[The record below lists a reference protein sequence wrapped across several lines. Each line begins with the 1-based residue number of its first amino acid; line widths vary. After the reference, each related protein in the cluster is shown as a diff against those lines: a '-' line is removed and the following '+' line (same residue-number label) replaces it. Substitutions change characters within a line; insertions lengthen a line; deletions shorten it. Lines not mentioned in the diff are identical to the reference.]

1 MSDRLMHLNA
11 FMVPFGHHP
20 GSWQQ
25 PEAEWGSV
33 LDPRYFLELAQ
44 VAERGLF
51 DSVFL
56 ADFQTVMPMAGLS
69 ERPHVIFEPVSVLSY
84 IAAHTSRIGLICTM
98 SSSFTEPYNAARLMA
113 SLDLLSGGRAG
124 MNLVTSQQPEAA
136 RNFGHDELAPHEVRY
151 ARAEE
156 YADLVKRLWRS
167 WPPGLVAMDKPGDR
181 FFDSEVYAEVSSGR
195 PGSFFS
201 VAGPLNVPPSPQ
213 GEPVFVQAGA
223 SPQGRNLAARH
234 AEAIYGAGA
243 QFEDAKEYAEDIKSL
258 AASFGRRPA
267 DVAVLPGVVTVIG
280 DTHAEALEKKRHL
293 DSLMSLERQLAVLT
307 AYVGFDCSGLDW
319 DDVFPEL
326 PPIEEF
332 AGPHGR
338 YAMMVALSRDA
349 LGRPVTVRELLAA
362 IAAGGG
368 HFTCVGTPSGI
379 ADELTRWFR
388 GGAADGFNVNAAT
401 LPGGLAEF
409 VDRVVPELQE
419 RGVFRTA
426 YAGSTLREHLRQ
438 TA

>member
-1 MSDRLMHLNA
+1 MHLNA

-20 GSWQQ
+20 GSWQL
-25 PEAEWGSV
+25 PDARWSDV
-33 LDPRYFLELAQ
+33 LDPGYFLRIAQ
-44 VAERGLF
+44 IAERGLF

-56 ADFQTVMPMAGLS
+56 ADFQTIVPMAGLR
-69 ERPHVIFEPVSVLSY
+69 ERPHVVFEPVSILSY
-84 IAAHTSRIGLICTM
+84 IAGQTSRIGLICTM

-124 MNLVTSQQPEAA
+124 MNLVTSQQPEAS
-136 RNFGHDELAPHEVRY
+136 RNFGHDALPPHEVRY

-156 YADLVKRLWRS
+156 YAEIVKRLWRS
-167 WPPGLVAMDKPGDR
+167 WPDGLVAMDKAHDQ
-181 FFDSEVYAEVSSGR
+181 FFDPAVYAEVSAGGPER
-195 PGSFFS
+195 HFA

-223 SPQGRNLAARH
+223 SPQGRDLAARH

-243 QFEDAKEYAEDIKSL
+243 QFEDAKAYSDDIKAL
-258 AASFGRRPA
+258 AASFGRRPE

-280 DTHAEALEKKRHL
+280 DTLAEAQERKRYM

-307 AYVGFDCSGLDW
+307 AYVGFDCSGFDW
-319 DDVFPEL
+319 DDVFPPL

-332 AGPHGR
+332 TGPHGR

-349 LGRPVTVRELLAA
+349 HGDQVTVRAMLAA

-368 HFTCVGTPSGI
+368 HFTCVGTPSSI

-388 GGAADGFNVNAAT
+388 GGAADGFNINAAT
-401 LPGGLAEF
+401 LPDGLEDF
-409 VDRVVPELQE
+409 VARVVPELQE

-426 YAGSTLREHLRQ
+426 YEGSTLRAHLRQ
-438 TA
+438 TR